1 MQLTNTP
8 RAASTMVLSPL
19 RPYLLHLTPPS
30 TLQPLSPTPSATK
43 DSYPLPDPYSSN
55 CGQSEP
61 MVLAGYAG
69 VFFFLWSLCGD
80 EENHC
85 GQQHP
90 VVWQHP
96 CLIPMPLN
104 PAGAG
109 WPHGSVPSLGS
120 PWKWGN
126 PVWQSPLCGQ
136 TVAWSHPYSSQCG
149 QSAPLVL
156 AGYMGVFFF
165 LVSHPSDEETP
176 CGQPAPC
183 GQTAP
188 WSHPYSSGC
197 GQQAPLVLTA
207 YMAVFFFL
215 VIPLVM
221 KKLHAASQHPV
232 TRQHPS
238 LVPTH
243 PSVASQHP
251 WC

>member
-1 MQLTNTP
+1 MLFTVGSACSLSCIRSLLGNT
-8 RAASTMVLSPL
+8 RGKSAKRCSSQSAVDAHITSQHGRLAST
-19 RPYLLHLTPPS
+19 
-30 TLQPLSPTPSATK
+30 SPTM
-43 DSYPLPDPYSSN
+43 PYGTGKQSS
-55 CGQSEP
+55 
-61 MVLAGYAG
+61 
-69 VFFFLWSLCGD
+69 
-80 EENHC
+80 
-85 GQQHP
+85 
-90 VVWQHP
+90 
-96 CLIPMPLN
+96 
-104 PAGAG
+104 
-109 WPHGSVPSLGS
+109 
-120 PWKWGN
+120 
-126 PVWQSPLCGQ
+126 
-136 TVAWSHPYSSQCG
+136 
-149 QSAPLVL
+149 
-156 AGYMGVFFF
+156 YMGVFFF